1 MSTESAIGDL
11 PPYQI
16 ESVTTTDNTGNISNT
31 FTIPNNA
38 FNSPNII
45 TTTFPNNIIPS
56 NITFGP
62 IKIEPIKFPYKV
74 GDTLIYL
81 WGETKELLCS
91 VKRIEERW
99 VLIDIRY
106 PEKFAQLKRV
116 EESDYFTKF
125 KEPTPVQVAQL
136 RKKLQIDTL

>member
-1 MSTESAIGDL
+1 MSTKSVNTD
-11 PPYQI
+11 PSYYQI
-16 ESVTTTDNTGNISNT
+16 GSITTTDNTGGT
-31 FTIPNNA
+31 FSIPGTV
-38 FNSPNII
+38 FNSPNIV
-45 TTTFPNNIIPS
+45 TTTIPNA

-62 IKIEPIKFPYKV
+62 IPIVPIEFPYEI

-91 VKRIEERW
+91 VKRIEEHW

-106 PEKFAQLKRV
+106 PKKFAQLKRV
-116 EESDYFTKF
+116 EESDYSEKF

-136 RKKLQIDTL
+136 RKELQIDTI